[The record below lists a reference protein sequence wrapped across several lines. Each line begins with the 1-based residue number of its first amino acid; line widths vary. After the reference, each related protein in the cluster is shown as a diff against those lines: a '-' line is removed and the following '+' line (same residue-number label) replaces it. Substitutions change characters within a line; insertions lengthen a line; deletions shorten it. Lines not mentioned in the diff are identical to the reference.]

1 VANVVFQ
8 VNSSDKWD
16 WLPDPDTGYSVGGA
30 YHLLTHLYP
39 RETSPH
45 SDLIWNKHVPSK
57 ISTFAWRFINDR
69 LPTKLN
75 LFVRGCLRNDSLLC
89 SNGCDAIEDIHH
101 LFLNCPIFDAV
112 WRGITSWIGITW
124 VLPNNAISVASQFCG
139 AHGFCKNIR
148 SCLQAIWLAS
158 IWSIWKARNDRVFN
172 GTTIS
177 IDRLLFS
184 IKVHVWWWFKARKK
198 GFCYDLNHWMLNP
211 KVCIGLHA

>member
-1 VANVVFQ
+1 MIPCYAQMVA
-8 VNSSDKWD
+8 
-16 WLPDPDTGYSVGGA
+16 T
-30 YHLLTHLYP
+30 LL
-39 RETSPH
+39 R
-45 SDLIWNKHVPSK
+45 
-57 ISTFAWRFINDR
+57 ISIIF
-69 LPTKLN
+69 
-75 LFVRGCLRNDSLLC
+75 
-89 SNGCDAIEDIHH
+89 
-101 LFLNCPIFDAV
+101 FLNCPIFDAV

-158 IWSIWKARNDRVFN
+158 IWSIWKVRNDRVFN

-177 IDRLLFS
+177 IGRLLFS

-211 KVCIGLHA
+211 KVCIELHVHDIFVLYFCV